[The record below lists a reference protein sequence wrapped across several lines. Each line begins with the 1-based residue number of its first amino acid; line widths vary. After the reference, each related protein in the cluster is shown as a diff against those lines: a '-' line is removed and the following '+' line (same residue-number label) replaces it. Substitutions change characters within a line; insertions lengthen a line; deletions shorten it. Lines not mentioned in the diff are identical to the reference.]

1 MFRRSNKII
10 EKRIAEKLI
19 NIIGVNTR
27 IDGSITARGN
37 VRIDGIVVGKLNS
50 AARLVIGLTGF
61 IDGSINCKNADI
73 HGTVKGIINSSNL
86 IRLKESA
93 KIEGVIN
100 CKRII
105 LDTNAIVKTG
115 FDYNKNYFEISSDSN
130 EETKDKIEERN
141 KLTVLSNFRSK
152 KENNTKIINKNKS
165 AESFDNFDLKVEYG
179 YAE

>member
-61 IDGSINCKNADI
+61 IDGIINCKNADI

-93 KIEGVIN
+93 KVEGLIN

-105 LDTNAIVKTG
+105 LDSNAIVKTG
-115 FDYNKNYFEISSDSN
+115 HDFNKNYFETTNTPKPID
-130 EETKDKIEERN
+130 DKQEERN
-141 KLTVLSNFRSK
+141 KLKVLSNFKSK
-152 KENNTKIINKNKS
+152 KEKQIKIINKQKA
-165 AESFDNFDLKVEYG
+165 AESFENFDLKVEYG
-179 YAE
+179 YAK